1 MRDSLWP
8 PDCNMFSSAACPTA
22 LEVPSSNSGFI
33 YILEMLSGPV
43 DIWSLIGWKDTE
55 LDTVQ
60 GAFQWLHRTNTVP
73 TRAHLKAVKSP
84 LHLNFSVIFPWR
96 ECLTNTR
103 QWENASLS
111 SRATLIF
118 TTFFQL
124 CLFLKKPK
132 NITCTLY
139 NAKICGIK
147 EQGNTPEKYLHYRTW
162 TSHYRGCVCAHWLIP
177 RQAFQFISHWRT
189 HSLCR
194 NKTITCMI
202 KHRHQ

>member
-103 QWENASLS
+103 QWENVSLS

-124 CLFLKKPK
+124 CLFLKKTQKHNLYLVQRQNLWHKRAGKHSRKIPSLQNM
-132 NITCTLY
+132 NIPL
-139 NAKICGIK
+139 
-147 EQGNTPEKYLHYRTW
+147 
-162 TSHYRGCVCAHWLIP
+162 
-177 RQAFQFISHWRT
+177 
-189 HSLCR
+189 
-194 NKTITCMI
+194 
-202 KHRHQ
+202 